1 MLPENHNKKCF
12 IPEIRDESSHESVL
26 SGLTVEQSKA
36 FKVHLAD
43 IQQSFI
49 KIQKST
55 AVKESGNKYKRGRS
69 K

>member
-49 KIQKST
+49 INT
-55 AVKESGNKYKRGRS
+55 EKYSSEGKQQ
-69 K
+69 